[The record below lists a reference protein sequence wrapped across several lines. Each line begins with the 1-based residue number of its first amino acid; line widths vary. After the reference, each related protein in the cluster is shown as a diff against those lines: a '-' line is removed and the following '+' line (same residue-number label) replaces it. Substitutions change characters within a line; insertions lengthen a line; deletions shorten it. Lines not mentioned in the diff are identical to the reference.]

1 MKIKFNVKRVF
12 NIFIF
17 VSILLLLLNNIILVQ
32 YESLGAKQS
41 SWLNIDSWK
50 VFAQSEFVGS
60 KRGLIMSPIVIYLKG
75 ERGKTLKNENTYYKL
90 TNDYETKASVI
101 VYPRAVNIIRDE
113 EGSVKIDETQK
124 DKKSDV
130 ASWVVLENNKHEIK
144 HGETIKS
151 EFKINI
157 PDNAD
162 PGSHLFAILFS
173 RSSGDMDSNS
183 TTVVG
188 INDNIL
194 LPVVLT
200 IDGEIKFKSDIYS
213 FYVSDLLLK
222 EQSFFWGGTA
232 VVNVKI
238 KNDSNIYVRPLGNIF
253 IHQGDKTKPVETLT
267 FNENGLIVSSNNSRN
282 FRNSFSTNNFIKDK
296 IVDGKIVWE
305 PDWSKFFDFKF
316 GKYYV
321 TYQSRIKPAPEAGL
335 ENDKVIIVERTT
347 EIFVFPIQ
355 ILILIIVVILLIVA
369 FIIWNYFKRSKKDGS
384 K

>member
-1 MKIKFNVKRVF
+1 MKIKFLPSKIFSLFVF
-12 NIFIF
+12 SSFLLF
-17 VSILLLLLNNIILVQ
+17 LCYSVIL
-32 YESLGAKQS
+32 
-41 SWLNIDSWK
+41 
-50 VFAQSEFVGS
+50 AQSDFVGS

-75 ERGKTLKNENTYYKL
+75 ERGTTLQNEDTYYKL

-101 VYPRAVNIIRDE
+101 VYPRVVNITRNE
-113 EGSVKIDETQK
+113 EGNVKIDETQK

-130 ASWVVLENNKHEIK
+130 ASWVVLENKQHEIK

-157 PDNAD
+157 PDDAD

-173 RSSGDMDSNS
+173 RSTDTN
-183 TTVVG
+183 TTTAVG

-194 LPVVLT
+194 LPVILT
-200 IDGEIKFKSDIYS
+200 IDGEIKFESDVDS
-213 FYVSDLLLK
+213 FFISDLLLK
-222 EQSFFWGGTA
+222 EQYFFWGGTA

-316 GKYYV
+316 GRYYI

-335 ENDKVIIVERTT
+335 ENDKVIVVERTT

-369 FIIWNYFKRSKKDGS
+369 FIIWNYFKKSKKDGS